1 MKREH
6 RKRRKLKER
15 FLECLYHILNL
26 RFLPQAIKKVTIGFT
41 NMWKFITKHIDT
53 PTKRNTAGGPK
64 TLCSICTI
72 PVIGVVSYL
81 KQNFRN
87 MTNAIKMAASNFNI
101 RQLIT
106 KTLSTTLKLMRVTTE
121 LLMIPLKRMKIG
133 RLKRRNVH
141 KKPRPKPKN
150 MGQYDGND
158 DSEDWSTDSEAENSF
173 SATTEEPNVDCGWYK
188 KLMEK
193 QSKGIVYWY
202 NPKRP
207 RDKYSELR
215 NAPKMNPPD
224 IKKQEGNTGR
234 RHTG

>member
-1 MKREH
+1 
-6 RKRRKLKER
+6 
-15 FLECLYHILNL
+15 
-26 RFLPQAIKKVTIGFT
+26 
-41 NMWKFITKHIDT
+41 
-53 PTKRNTAGGPK
+53 
-64 TLCSICTI
+64 
-72 PVIGVVSYL
+72 
-81 KQNFRN
+81 
-87 MTNAIKMAASNFNI
+87 MAASNFNI

-193 QSKGIVYWY
+193 QPKGIVYWY